1 MRTAPRISVVIPA
14 YNAAK
19 FIGRAIASVQAQTLP
34 ANEIIVV
41 DDGSEDHIASVIE
54 GLNGNIR
61 LIRQTNG
68 GPASARNHGAK
79 VAEGDWIALLDAD
92 DSWLPNKLER
102 QSHCLGEDNEVGI
115 VHTLT
120 DDDEAQRSFPKPI
133 DFAAMWEK
141 NWLVTSSVL
150 LRRTAFEAVGR
161 FDEDRTLISVEDY
174 NLWLRMTHAGW
185 KVATVA
191 ESLVQYTP
199 APGSLSGQIERFAHA
214 ELANLARVAEVQNLE
229 SSLVAQKRIGI
240 YEQYGRD
247 LLYERHMEA
256 ARRFLSVPLREQPS
270 LSHLKWWLT
279 ANLPVA
285 VLDLRRRLRR

>member
-14 YNAAK
+14 YNAAN
-19 FIGRAIASVQAQTLP
+19 FIARAIASVQAQTLLP
-34 ANEIIVV
+34 NEIIVV
-41 DDGSEDHIASVIE
+41 DDGSEDHTASLVE
-54 GLNGNIR
+54 ELPGNIR
-61 LIRQTNG
+61 LIRQKNG

-92 DSWLPNKLER
+92 DSWLPDKLER
-102 QSHCLGEDNEVGI
+102 QVRYLEDNEVGI
-115 VHTLT
+115 VHALT
-120 DDDEAQRSFPKPI
+120 DDSDVQKSLPEPI

-150 LRRTAFEAVGR
+150 IRRTAFEAVGR

-185 KVATVA
+185 KIATVA
-191 ESLVQYTP
+191 EALVQYTP
-199 APGSLSGQIERFAHA
+199 APDSLSGQIERFAHA
-214 ELANLARVAEVQNLE
+214 ELANLARVAQVLNLE
-229 SSLVAQKRIGI
+229 ADIIAQKRIGI

-270 LSHLKWWLT
+270 LFHLKWWLT

>member
-34 ANEIIVV
+34 ADEIIVI

-54 GLNGNIR
+54 ELPGNIR
-61 LIRQTNG
+61 LIHQRNG
-68 GPASARNHGAK
+68 GPGSARNHGAK

-92 DSWLPNKLER
+92 DAWLPNKLER
-102 QSHCLGEDNEVGI
+102 QSLRLGDNEIGI

-120 DDDEAQRSFPKPI
+120 DDDDAQQPQPKQI

-161 FDEDRTLISVEDY
+161 FDEDRSLISVEDY
-174 NLWLRMTHAGW
+174 NLWLRMTHTGW

-191 ESLVQYTP
+191 ESLVQYMP

-214 ELANLARVAEVQNLE
+214 ELANLARVAEVLNLE
-229 SSLVAQKRIGI
+229 SAVVAQKRIGI